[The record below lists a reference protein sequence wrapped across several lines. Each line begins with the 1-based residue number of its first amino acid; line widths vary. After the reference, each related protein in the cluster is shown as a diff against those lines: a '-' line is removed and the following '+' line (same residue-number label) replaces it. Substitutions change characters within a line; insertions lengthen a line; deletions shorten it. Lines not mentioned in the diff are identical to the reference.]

1 MTSQTGLLKQRRF
14 LPYFIT
20 QALGAFNDNVYKNVL
35 LILVA
40 FAGPGVIG
48 ISTDLFI
55 NLAAGLFILPFFLFS
70 AFAGELADKFEKSQF
85 IRGVK
90 LLEIG
95 IMSLA
100 AIAFIYESY
109 MALLVL
115 LFLMGT
121 QSAFFGPVKY
131 ALLPQTLKP
140 QELVSGN
147 ALVETGTFLAILLGT
162 MVAGVIANMDGAR
175 DIAAISVVA
184 FAVLGYL
191 SARSIP
197 EVAAGNPSLKIRFSP
212 IRQMK
217 TTLAIARK
225 DKVVLQSIL
234 GISWFWFLGASYL
247 TQFPNYAKL
256 HLGGNEATVSFLLTL
271 FSVGIAVGS
280 LLCDKLSGHRI
291 EPGIV
296 PIGALGL
303 TIFGIH
309 LMFSTPAVPST
320 AASFVEFIADPSLW
334 WVFVDL
340 LLIGIFGGIF
350 IVPLYSM
357 MQARSEDSE
366 RSQVIAANN
375 IYNALFMVTSAILAM
390 IFLGVVGISI
400 PEFFLVLALLNL
412 VVTLYVGKQ
421 VPLFALRFVIW
432 FLSHS
437 FYRVTHKNLQNIPK
451 EGGALLV
458 CNHVSYVDAL
468 ILAGACPRPIR
479 FVMDEDYY
487 HLPVLNYFFRASRV
501 IPIKLTSGS
510 IRCALKEVKTQLNDG
525 EIVCIFPEG
534 QLTSDGDMQPFKR
547 GIDLILKQSPV
558 PVIPIAL
565 KGLWGSYFS
574 REGGRAL
581 LKLPKRF
588 WSKVE
593 VEAGSPVQPEDARCD
608 RLFSDVKT
616 LRGDYR

>member
-1 MTSQTGLLKQRRF
+1 MSKQSALLTQRRF
-14 LPYFIT
+14 LPYFVT
-20 QALGAFNDNVYKNVL
+20 QAFGAFNDNVYKNVL

-40 FAGPGVIG
+40 FAAPGALGV
-48 ISTDLFI
+48 STNLFI

-70 AFAGELADKFEKSQF
+70 AFAGELADKYEKSQF
-85 IRGVK
+85 IRIVK
-90 LLEIG
+90 LVEIA

-100 AIAFIYESY
+100 AVAFIFESY
-109 MALLVL
+109 MLLLFL

-131 ALLPQTLKP
+131 ALLPQTLKSN
-140 QELVSGN
+140 ELVSGN

-162 MVAGVIANMDGAR
+162 IVAGVIANQSDAKYL
-175 DIAAISVVA
+175 AAFSVIL
-184 FAVLGYL
+184 FAALGYL
-191 SARSIP
+191 SARYIP
-197 EVAAGNPSLKIRFSP
+197 KASAGNPSLKIRFAP
-212 IRQMK
+212 VRQMK
-217 TTLAIARK
+217 TTMSIAHK

-256 HLGGNEATVSFLLTL
+256 YLGGNEASVSFLLTL
-271 FSVGIAVGS
+271 FSIGIALGS

-303 TIFGIH
+303 TVFGAH
-309 LMFSTPAVPST
+309 LMFSTPDVAPHT
-320 AASFVEFIADPSLW
+320 DTFLGFISEPSLW

-340 LLIGIFGGIF
+340 LFIGVFGGIF
-350 IVPLYSM
+350 IVPLYAM
-357 MQARSEDSE
+357 MQSRAEETE

-375 IYNALFMVTSAILAM
+375 IYNSLFMVVSAILA
-390 IFLGVVGISI
+390 IVLLGVIELSI
-400 PEFFLVLALLNL
+400 PAFFFTLAMMNL
-412 VVTLYVGKQ
+412 AVALYVGKQ
-421 VPLFALRFVIW
+421 VPVFALRFIIW
-432 FLSHS
+432 VLSHS
-437 FYRVTHKNLQNIPK
+437 VYRVQHKNLQHIP
-451 EGGALLV
+451 EQGGALLV
-458 CNHVSYVDAL
+458 SNHVSYVDAL
-468 ILAGACPRPIR
+468 LLAGACPRPIR

-487 HLPVLNYFFRASRV
+487 HLPVLHYFFRTTRV

-510 IRCALKEVKTQLNDG
+510 IRCALNQVKQQLEAG
-525 EIVCIFPEG
+525 ELVCIFPEG

-547 GIDLILKQSPV
+547 GIDLILKQTPV

-581 LKLPKRF
+581 LKFPRLCR
-588 WSKVE
+588 SNVE
-593 VEAGSPVQPEDARCD
+593 VVAGSPVSPSEASSE
-608 RLFSDVKT
+608 RLFNDVKA
-616 LRGDYR
+616 LRGDIC